1 MGLGGRFGSGRQWLS
16 WISLEDIAGAFLHA
30 LTDDDLQGPVN
41 AVAPNPVTNAEFTA
55 TLARVLHRPAVVHVP
70 AFAPRLVLGEFADEV
85 LLVSQRAR
93 PARLQETGYRFQF
106 PELEPALRHTL
117 GRGSG

>member
-1 MGLGGRFGSGRQWLS
+1 MQVAVTGASGLIGTVLVRR
-16 WISLEDIAGAFLHA
+16 LE
-30 LTDDDLQGPVN
+30 
-41 AVAPNPVTNAEFTA
+41 AEGH
-55 TLARVLHRPAVVHVP
+55 RVLRLTRSRPTGPDQAHWDP
-70 AFAPRLVLGEFADEV
+70 AAGELDPEVLAKAEM